1 MPTTNVL
8 GTKTLTTFSVPIL
21 NSSVTNDIDAGTLN
35 VMTQLLGLS
44 DLTGGTSESS
54 GLSLGVLNGKL
65 DPAKGT
71 WPNQSPID
79 WWFLADSTT
88 VSNGLPTSTVS
99 TTLSNRQ
106 LNAGPADV
114 TIVLSLGGSPSPLEV
129 RGAYLVGTLDG
140 TPAPN
145 VPAPPPAKL
154 ASGLTVVQT
163 MTANGAN
170 QGLCGNITVE
180 SLAQVPIPAMLSSA
194 ASAGSA
200 ATHPCTA
207 ACPNSNVYTYCG
219 MGMPVGPN
227 CNSLLDV
234 LVGGC
239 NVATTSALCGLS
251 GLTEVVNPTQP
262 DVPAGSSA
270 TTLSP
275 DPNTHKIPATQ
286 TSGDKDAYSAFM
298 TFTGN
303 RAHFTSQTCTQN
315 TDCQQGL
322 SCQSGVCK

>member
-21 NSSVTNDIDAGTLN
+21 NSSVSGDIDAGTLN
-35 VMTQLLGLS
+35 MMTQLLGLT
-44 DLTGGTSESS
+44 DLTGGTSQSS
-54 GLSLGVLNGKL
+54 GLSLGVLNASL

-79 WWFLADSTT
+79 WWFLADGTT
-88 VSNGLPTSTVS
+88 VADGLPSSMVS
-99 TTLSNRQ
+99 ATLSNRA

-114 TIVLSLGGSPSPLEV
+114 TIVLALGGSPSPLEV
-129 RGAYLVGTLDG
+129 RSAYVMATLDG

-145 VPAPPPAKL
+145 TPAPPPAKL
-154 ASGLTVVQT
+154 ASGVSVLQDLTASGT
-163 MTANGAN
+163 N

-207 ACPNSNVYTYCG
+207 ACPKSNVYTYCG
-219 MGMPVGPN
+219 MGMPVGPS

-239 NVATTSALCGLS
+239 NVATSAALCGLS

-270 TTLSP
+270 TMLTP
-275 DPNTHKIPATQ
+275 DATTHKIPATQ
-286 TSGDKDAYSAFM
+286 TSGDKDGYSAFM

-303 RAHFTSQTCTQN
+303 RAHFTGQTCTQN
-315 TDCQQGL
+315 TDCQQGQT
-322 SCQSGVCK
+322 CQSNACK